1 MSVAV
6 IVSIVSA
13 FFSAVSVSFAIF
25 FGLKNNKRTDT
36 KDIEERVKENT
47 RINFKL
53 DTIMESAKE
62 IKAEMSNL
70 KEEMQMHND
79 RIIKVEGSAKQGH
92 KRIDAL
98 EGRLNEIVKQFMG
111 GGNHE

>member
-1 MSVAV
+1 MDIAIISL
-6 IVSIVSA
+6 IV
-13 FFSAVSVSFAIF
+13 SAVSVSFAVF

-53 DTIMESAKE
+53 DTIMESTKE

-79 RIIKVEGSAKQGH
+79 RIIKVEESAKQGH
-92 KRIDAL
+92 LRINAL
-98 EGRLNEIVKQFMG
+98 EGRFNEFVNKFMG

>member
-1 MSVAV
+1 MDIAIISL
-6 IVSIVSA
+6 IV
-13 FFSAVSVSFAIF
+13 SAVSVSFAIF

-53 DTIMESAKE
+53 DTIMESTKE
-62 IKAEMSNL
+62 IKVEMSNL

-79 RIIKVEGSAKQGH
+79 RIIKVEESAKQGH
-92 KRIDAL
+92 LRINAL
-98 EGRLNEIVKQFMG
+98 EGRFNEFVNKFMG

>member
-1 MSVAV
+1 MDIAIISL
-6 IVSIVSA
+6 IV
-13 FFSAVSVSFAIF
+13 SAVSVSFAIF

-47 RINFKL
+47 KINFKL
-53 DTIMESAKE
+53 DTIMESTKE
-62 IKAEMSNL
+62 IKMEVSNL

-79 RIIKVEGSAKQGH
+79 RIIKVEESAKQGH

>member
-1 MSVAV
+1 MDIAIISL
-6 IVSIVSA
+6 IV
-13 FFSAVSVSFAIF
+13 SAVSVSFAIF

-53 DTIMESAKE
+53 DTIMESTKE

-79 RIIKVEGSAKQGH
+79 RIIKVEESAKQGH
-92 KRIDAL
+92 LRINAL
-98 EGRLNEIVKQFMG
+98 EGRFNEFVNKFMG

>member
-1 MSVAV
+1 MDVAIISL
-6 IVSIVSA
+6 IV
-13 FFSAVSVSFAIF
+13 SAVSVSFAIF

-53 DTIMESAKE
+53 DTIMESTKE
-62 IKAEMSNL
+62 IKVEMSNL

-79 RIIKVEGSAKQGH
+79 RIIKVEESARQGH

-98 EGRLNEIVKQFMG
+98 EGRFNEFVNKFMG

>member
-1 MSVAV
+1 MSIAV
-6 IVSIVSA
+6 IVSV
-13 FFSAVSVSFAIF
+13 VSVTISFVSVAFAIF

-53 DTIMESAKE
+53 DTIMESTKE

-79 RIIKVEGSAKQGH
+79 RIIKVEESAKQGH

-98 EGRLNEIVKQFMG
+98 EGRLNEFANKFMG